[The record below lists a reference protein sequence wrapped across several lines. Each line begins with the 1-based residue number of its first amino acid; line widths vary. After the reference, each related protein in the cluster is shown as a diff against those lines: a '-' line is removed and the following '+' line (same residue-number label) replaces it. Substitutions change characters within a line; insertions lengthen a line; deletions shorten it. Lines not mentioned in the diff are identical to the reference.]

1 MNSGKGKM
9 IGLLF
14 LIVLVLFMA
23 YALIPLGLAPMGLF
37 SGLHHGFKGAFV
49 NGIHP
54 EPSLLFFPLW
64 SFSLFFFIIWIAIVI
79 WVFRDAEQ
87 RGMSGILWALLV
99 LIGNLIGLLI
109 YLIMRQEHASSHQEQ
124 TVQTRQTVTCHS
136 CAKILDKDFIYCPHC
151 GTGLQQTC
159 AQCSK
164 PIESAWKV
172 CPHCGKS
179 LKTN

>member
-1 MNSGKGKM
+1 MTTGKGKTF
-9 IGLLF
+9 GLLF

-23 YALIPLGLAPMGLF
+23 YALIPFALAPMGIF
-37 SGLHHGFKGAFV
+37 SGLHHGLKDAFA

-54 EPSLLFFPLW
+54 RPSILFFPLW

-79 WVFRDAEQ
+79 WVYRDAEG
-87 RGMSGILWALLV
+87 RGMSGILWGLLV

-109 YLIMRQEHASSHQEQ
+109 YLIMRHEHAPAHPEQ
-124 TVQTRQTVTCHS
+124 TAPSRQTIACPS

-151 GTGLQQTC
+151 GAGLQQTC
-159 AQCSK
+159 AQCGK

-172 CPHCGKS
+172 CPRCGTR
-179 LKTN
+179 LKND